1 MSEQTLLAWWS
12 FNNSDN
18 DGDLLN
24 LTNDD
29 ENARSQFGF
38 MLDNNRFDDGFYDP
52 AGPMSGITPQLP
64 GIEALFPVASAGA
77 GALIGAPDPGDH
89 DVPDASTYGAHLD
102 LTGLAGDNFATSSSN
117 NWGSFGGTDLN
128 RPDGT
133 FGGGSLTVT
142 GSGNNDAY
150 FDIRADLTDWSNVDI
165 TWANRGTSTGFD
177 SRIVSVSTD
186 GGVTFTEIFTDSGDL
201 TSTWTTETADAGTL
215 LDGASDAIIRF
226 TLDGATSTSGNNRFD
241 NIQLTG
247 TTIGTPP
254 PTEPEPEAAELVLI
268 STIQGTPDTQV
279 VNRFG
284 DAGSSPLDG
293 EEVRIEGI
301 VTATFPDLHGFFVQ
315 EEAADSDGDLRS
327 SEGIFVYAPGGFT
340 VAEGYTVSVTGTV
353 GENYGMTQISAEG
366 RGATIEIIDA
376 GNGLGLI
383 DVPVLNRADYGGNE
397 DLTALEQ
404 FEGMKISFEQDMVV
418 SEYFEL
424 ARYGQVTLYEGA
436 RPYQYTQLNA
446 PDAAGYEAYLED
458 LATRRIILDDGN
470 NTQNAAT
477 PDGKIFYPQ
486 PDGFSTGTQGEDFFR
501 GGDVI
506 TDLTGVLHWSYAGQ
520 SGTDAWRLRPTDAD
534 PAEFTLVNE
543 RTDAP
548 EDVGGSLKAASFNV
562 LNYFTTLDDGS
573 STTAT
578 GLSPRGA
585 NSTAE
590 LERQTDKIVDALA
603 KLDAQVVG
611 LLEIENDDGAATA
624 VLVEALNA
632 RVGADTYAYV
642 DTGLIGTDAIKVALI
657 YDQTKVRPVGD
668 YAILDESVDA
678 RFRDGANRPALAQ
691 TFEEIETTGTFT
703 AAVNHLKSKGSIFEG
718 DASNGDGSGN
728 NDQIRTDAAAALVD
742 WLASDPTASGDADQL
757 ILGDLN
763 SYAMEDPITAI
774 RQGADD
780 TAGTAD
786 DFVDLL
792 AAHAGDAAYSY
803 LFDGQLGTLDYA
815 LANTGLALQVTGAT
829 AWHINAD
836 EVPLFDYNDDVRDPG
851 ERSFEEEPSGNDLY
865 EPNAYRASDHDPIL
879 VGLDLAPTFN
889 IVAGGSDK
897 NDRLSGGDGRD
908 LIASGAGRLDKVT
921 GGAGADRFVF
931 GAETS
936 NGVREREMI
945 MDYEV
950 GLDVIDL
957 GGARIA
963 GAREAGNHLKI
974 VLAGDEDEIFVK
986 FVDDLADITFIN
998 EGDMAFV

>member
-12 FNNSDN
+12 FNNSDD

-24 LTNDD
+24 ATLDD
-29 ENARSQFGF
+29 ANARSRYGH
-38 MLDNNRFDDGFYDP
+38 MLDNNGFDDGFLDP
-52 AGPMSGITPQLP
+52 AEPMSGIVPQLL
-64 GIEALFPVASAGA
+64 GIDALFPVASAG
-77 GALIGAPDPGDH
+77 GGVLIGSPDPDTGDLPE
-89 DVPDASTYGAHLD
+89 VAGYGAYLD
-102 LTGLAGDNFATSSSN
+102 VTALAGDNFATSSSN
-117 NWGSFGGTDLN
+117 NWGSFGGTGLN
-128 RPDGT
+128 RPDGA
-133 FGGGSLTVT
+133 FPGGSLTVT
-142 GSGNNDAY
+142 GEANNEAY
-150 FDIRADLTDWSNVDI
+150 FDIHADLGDWSNVDI
-165 TWANRGTSTGFD
+165 TWANRGSSSGFD

-186 GGVTFTEIFTDSGDL
+186 GGVTFTEIFADSGTL
-201 TSTWTTETADAGTL
+201 TSSWAIETADASTL

-226 TLDGATSTSGNNRFD
+226 TLDGATSSLGNNRFD

-247 TTIGTPP
+247 TTLGAPP
-254 PTEPEPEAAELVLI
+254 PPEPEKAELVFI
-268 STIQGTPDTQV
+268 SSIQGTPDTQV
-279 VNRFG
+279 MNRFG
-284 DAGSSPLDG
+284 DEGSSPLDG

-301 VTATFPDLHGFFVQ
+301 VTATFPDLRGFFVQ

-340 VAEGYTVSVTGTV
+340 VAEGYSVSVTGTV
-353 GENYGMTQISAEG
+353 SENFGMTQIRAEDG
-366 RGATIEIIDA
+366 GATIETLDD
-376 GNGLGLI
+376 GNNLDLI
-383 DVPVLNRADYGGNE
+383 EVLLIERAQFGGNE
-397 DLTALEQ
+397 ELTALEQ
-404 FEGMKISFEQDMVV
+404 FEGMKIGFAQEMVV

-446 PDAAGYEAYLED
+446 PDEAGYQAYLDE

-477 PDGKIFYPQ
+477 PDGEIFHPQ
-486 PDGFSTGTQGEDFFR
+486 PGGFSTGTQGEDFFR
-501 GGDVI
+501 GGDVV

-520 SGTDAWRLRPTDAD
+520 FGTDAWRLRPTEAD
-534 PAEFTLVNE
+534 PVTFTPVNE
-543 RTDAP
+543 RSETP

-573 STTAT
+573 NTTAT
-578 GLSPRGA
+578 GLDPRGA
-585 NSTAE
+585 DSAAE
-590 LERQTDKIVDALA
+590 LERQTDKIVEALV

-611 LLEIENDDGAATA
+611 LIEIENDDGAATA
-624 VLVEALNA
+624 ALVEAVNA
-632 RVGADTYAYV
+632 RLGAETYAYV

-691 TFEEIETTGTFT
+691 TFEEIETTGIFT
-703 AAVNHLKSKGSIFEG
+703 ATVNHLKSKGSIFEG
-718 DASNGDGSGN
+718 DAASGDGAGN

-742 WLASDPTASGDADQL
+742 WLATDPTGSGDADQL

-763 SYAMEDPITAI
+763 SYAMEDPIETI
-774 RQGADD
+774 RQGADGM
-780 TAGTAD
+780 AGTSD

-815 LANTGLALQVTGAT
+815 MANTGLATQVTGAT

-836 EVPLFDYNDDVRDPG
+836 EVPLFDYNDDIRDPS

-865 EPNAYRASDHDPIL
+865 EANAFRASDHDPIL

-889 IVAGGSDK
+889 IVAGGSDR
-897 NDRLSGGDGRD
+897 NDKLSGTDGRD

-931 GAETS
+931 GTETS
-936 NGVREREMI
+936 NGMREREMI
-945 MDYEV
+945 IDYEV

-963 GAREAGNHLKI
+963 GARTTGNHLRI
-974 VLAGDEDEIFVK
+974 ELAGDRDEIFVK
-986 FVDDLADITFIN
+986 FVDDLADITFMN
-998 EGDMAFV
+998 EGTMAFV